1 MAQTMKNYYTEFPI
15 TSAFF
20 IAMIVKGGAE
30 RDFVK
35 NKRFCSQNGP
45 PSGYQLWQR
54 MDLHITKESEKN

>member
-35 NKRFCSQNGP
+35 NKRFCSAEWTTQWM
-45 PSGYQLWQR
+45 S
-54 MDLHITKESEKN
+54 IVATV